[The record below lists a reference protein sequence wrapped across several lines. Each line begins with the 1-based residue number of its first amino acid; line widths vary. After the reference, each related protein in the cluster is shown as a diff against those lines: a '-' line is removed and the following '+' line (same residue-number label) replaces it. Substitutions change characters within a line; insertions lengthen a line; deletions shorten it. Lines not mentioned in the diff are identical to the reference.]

1 MKRFMM
7 LTTLLLTASLLMAEE
22 ALQIPVTKVVYA
34 GKLIRGITGEALN
47 FEPGAA
53 YDMTLK
59 VYETEDASE
68 AKGTYTAT
76 QVAIEKDG
84 SFTATFG
91 NAALTELCA
100 TGVVQFVG
108 LTIGGGNELKPR
120 RELKPV
126 AKVTRALVADQPAG
140 DILITTLEAEGALIA
155 NEIEVDTLEA
165 TGSVSVA
172 GPSKVTVAATRLLD
186 GEKITVKRGKG
197 VKVFASDAPTC
208 LAVPAPINRNQFL
221 TTAPFAGLVVISSTS
236 DDPELKI
243 PAVTLFCRE
252 GEEIYSPSTVSA
264 GGVSLKFLKFA
275 K

>member
-1 MKRFMM
+1 MKRFMI
-7 LTTLLLTASLLMAEE
+7 LATLILTASLLMAEE
-22 ALQIPVTKVVYA
+22 DLQIPVTKVVYA
-34 GKLIRGITGEALN
+34 GKLIRGMTGEALE
-47 FEPGAA
+47 FDQGKT

-68 AKGTYTAT
+68 AKGTYTAN

-91 NAALTELCA
+91 DSALTELCA
-100 TGVVQFVG
+100 TGTVQFVG
-108 LTIGGGNELKPR
+108 LTIGSGNELKPR

-155 NEIEVDTLEA
+155 NEIEIDTLEA
-165 TGSVSVA
+165 TGSVSVS
-172 GPSKVTVAATRLLD
+172 GPSKVTVAPTRLLD

-197 VKVFASDAPTC
+197 VKVFSSEDPTC
-208 LAVPAPINRNQFL
+208 LTVPAPINRNQL
-221 TTAPFAGLVVISSTS
+221 LGEAPFSGLVVISSTS

-252 GEEIYSPSTVSA
+252 GEGIYSPSTVSA
-264 GGVSLKFLKFA
+264 GGVSLKFLRFA